1 MPSSASTLPRRAIST
16 LFPYTTLFR
25 SGQSQDN
32 AVTNE
37 GFAPGWMTKGIREPK
52 QYYFRYVYADAV
64 RALEMLARR
73 EEVDD
78 SRLAITGGSQ
88 DRKSTRLNSSHSQTS
103 YAVFCFNTTA
113 TCDIYTLSLHDAL
126 PIWAVAGQ
134 RGHQRGLRARLDD
147 QGHPRA
153 EAVLLPLRLRRRRP
167 RPGDARAARGGGRFA
182 PRDHR
187 RQPRSEEHTSELQS
201 QSNLVCRLLLQH
213 YRDVRYL
220 HSFPTRRSSDLGSR
234 RTTRSPTRASRPAG

>member
-88 DRKSTRLNSSHSQTS
+88 GGGIDRKS
-103 YAVFCFNTTA
+103 V
-113 TCDIYTLSLHDAL
+113 
-126 PIWAVAGQ
+126 V
-134 RGHQRGLRARLDD
+134 
-147 QGHPRA
+147 
-153 EAVLLPLRLRRRRP
+153 
-167 RPGDARAARGGGRFA
+167 
-182 PRDHR
+182 
-187 RQPRSEEHTSELQS
+187 
-201 QSNLVCRLLLQH
+201 
-213 YRDVRYL
+213 
-220 HSFPTRRSSDLGSR
+220 
-234 RTTRSPTRASRPAG
+234 